1 MRIEPA
7 GLNELAPH
15 PSRPWRAPLAVA
27 LLALLV
33 FAPSLAIGFRL
44 DDTFQ
49 IERNAAVR
57 SFDLGAIFGRG
68 YWANVSDP
76 GFGFDPRSD
85 LWRPLTTL
93 SVACTHALFGLAPLP
108 YHLENLLLHALSSA
122 LVVLLLRRWGRS
134 ELEALLAAALFAVA
148 PVHIEP
154 LGSVILRNELWA
166 ALFGLLYLLWD
177 AERKPARACA
187 ALALALLAK
196 ESAIALPV
204 AALLAR
210 RALLGD
216 GARTALR
223 AALPALGVALVYLG
237 ARFAVLGRLGI
248 AVETAYFG
256 PSVSTPEV
264 WLTMARFAA
273 EHYLPACLFGAPL
286 VFDYSPQAYPTT
298 TTSDALAWVLLLG
311 FATIAAA
318 AGHVAWHRRSYL
330 GFALALFVVLLGPTS
345 NLPTRIG
352 VLGATRLLYL
362 PYLGIACALAAGL
375 AALARREAL
384 RRAALVAA
392 ALALVLLSLQT
403 VRRLAVWI
411 DDVDFYT
418 DICAEAPRNAL
429 AQGMLGE
436 AQFARIKAAV
446 DARGDVE
453 TPARAAASAFAASI
467 EIEPRNLER
476 LGRQL
481 GTSAAFGAAEEE
493 LLRGLDAAL
502 RARGAAL
509 PPLPTADAL
518 LERAGESATRA
529 ALASWIAA
537 ALPQSPAESAL
548 AALPFED
555 RARFVNA
562 KVFVE
567 ALLLDQ
573 ARCAELRLAL
583 RAAERALLAAESTS
597 AEAPSAADARALC
610 EAIERDARGLVEL
623 TGALASPRSGDP
635 ASLATYRRE
644 LRAIF
649 AERYA
654 RYALAL
660 AQRAEALRRKLG

>member
-1 MRIEPA
+1 MRTDPA
-7 GLNELAPH
+7 GVNALDPR
-15 PSRPWRAPLAVA
+15 PQRPWRAPLVVA

-33 FAPSLAIGFRL
+33 FAPSLWIGFRL

-49 IERNAAVR
+49 IERNPAVR
-57 SFDLGAIFGRG
+57 DFDLGAIFGRG

-76 GFGFDPRSD
+76 GFAFDPRSD

-93 SVACTHALFGLAPLP
+93 SVAVTHALRGLAPLP
-108 YHLENLLLHALSSA
+108 YHVENLLLHALSSA

-134 ELEALLAAALFAVA
+134 ELEAWIAGALFAVA

-177 AERKPARACA
+177 GERKTARACV

-204 AALLAR
+204 AALFAG
-210 RALLGD
+210 RALAGE
-216 GARTALR
+216 GARAALR
-223 AALPALGVALVYLG
+223 GALPALAVALVYLG

-256 PSVSTPEV
+256 PSVTTLQV

-273 EHYLPACLFGAPL
+273 EHYLPACLFGTPL

-298 TTSDALAWVLLLG
+298 TSDDALAWVLLLG
-311 FATIAAA
+311 FAAVAAG

-330 GFALALFVVLLGPTS
+330 GLAVALFVVLLGPTS

-362 PYLGIACALAAGL
+362 PYLGIACALAAGV
-375 AALARREAL
+375 AALARRPAA
-384 RRAALVAA
+384 RRWVYGVAAAALVM
-392 ALALVLLSLQT
+392 LSAQT
-403 VRRLAVWI
+403 VRRLSVWI
-411 DDVDFYT
+411 DDVDFYG

-436 AQFARIKAAV
+436 ALFGRIKIAV
-446 DARGDVE
+446 DSRGDVE
-453 TPARAAASAFAASI
+453 TPARRAAAAFATSM
-467 EIEPRNLER
+467 ELEPRHLLR

-493 LLRGLDAAL
+493 LLRGLDAGL
-502 RARGAAL
+502 RARMPTLPQLPSPGELEAL
-509 PPLPTADAL
+509 HEPGSPP
-518 LERAGESATRA
+518 RA
-529 ALASWIAA
+529 ALARWVAA
-537 ALPQSPAESAL
+537 ALPLRPAEDAL
-548 AALPFED
+548 AALPHVD
-555 RARFVNA
+555 RARFLNA
-562 KVFVE
+562 SAFVE
-567 ALLLDQ
+567 ALTLDQ

-583 RAAERALLAAESTS
+583 RSAERALEGAV
-597 AEAPSAADARALC
+597 APDAQRVLC
-610 EAIERDARGLVEL
+610 ATIERDARALVEL
-623 TGALASPRSGDP
+623 CGALASPRSGEAP
-635 ASLATYRRE
+635 ALAAYRRE

-654 RYALAL
+654 RSALEL
-660 AQRAEALRRKLG
+660 AQRADALRRKLR